1 MTVKIKG
8 REYRL
13 IFGVGFVRAL
23 DEKYYVQNAA
33 GVKFGVGLSQ
43 KIPALLTRSAV
54 VLSEIIYEGTCTE
67 DVRPSQKDVDDFID
81 HYGDLEPLFDEVIS
95 ELKKSN
101 VTGKETKEMADAV
114 EKEEQRRKQRNQ
126 RPQKNQRS

>member
-23 DEKYYVQNAA
+23 DEKYYIENAA
-33 GVKFGVGLSQ
+33 GVRFGVGLSQ
-43 KIPALLTRSAV
+43 KIPALLTRSPV

-67 DVRPSQKDVDDFID
+67 GIRPSQKDVDNFID
-81 HYGDLEPLFDEVIS
+81 NYGDLEPLFDEVIS

-101 VTGKETKEMADAV
+101 VTGSETKEMIAAV
-114 EKEEQRRKQRNQ
+114 EKEEQKRKQRNQ
-126 RPQKNQRS
+126 SQKRN